1 MNIVQGYNPRRLLP
15 NVTIHKVQGVSLIE
29 KSGNNIYVY
38 PDEMN
43 LELKQNIQLP
53 AQYELKILV
62 DTDSDL
68 DGFYCINRVTHGVS
82 YLGTEWDDVILGLRF
97 RNLLASKPQ
106 TQN

>member
-15 NVTIHKVQGVSLIE
+15 NITIHKVQGILLIE

-43 LELKQNIQLP
+43 LDLKQNVQLP
-53 AQYELKILV
+53 AQYELKILA
-62 DTDSDL
+62 DSAEL
-68 DGFYCINRVTHGVS
+68 DGFYCINRVTHQVS

-97 RNLLASKPQ
+97 RHLLTSKPQ
-106 TQN
+106 TET